1 MTDRTLTEFFS
12 KLTDEELIARVQ
24 SGLTTEAH
32 AIACAEL
39 ELRGLAQPP
48 TEDSDEPIEP
58 YLGDLVLLARN
69 LKPTEAHILASCLA
83 AAGIQAVT
91 GDTNTVQTNSL
102 WSIALGGAK
111 VRVPQSQWLQAQQVL
126 KAYRR
131 GDFTLGDDFDVGD
144 IRD

>member
-1 MTDRTLTEFFS
+1 MTDRTLQEFFS
-12 KLTDEELIARVQ
+12 NLTDEELIARVR

-32 AIACAEL
+32 AIACHEL
-39 ELRGLAQPP
+39 TVRGLEPP
-48 TEDSDEPIEP
+48 PAEEPKEPTEP

-83 AAGIQAVT
+83 AAGIHAVT

-111 VRVPQSQWLQAQQVL
+111 VRVPQTQWLEAKQVL
-126 KAYRR
+126 KAFRR
-131 GDFTLGDDFDVGD
+131 GDFSLSDDFDVGET
-144 IRD
+144 RD